1 MALDGGGG
9 GGGGLVGVSNSF
21 TGAAQALEVMGDHA
35 YGYSGVL
42 DIGSPETDMLNFKTG
57 NFYFVGVVQFNYV
70 ELAGE
75 TFRYRIYLNE
85 SIVQSFIDNGGSYAV
100 PQPPANA
107 IDIIIPPYTDV
118 KTTASNIQ
126 DAALRLQVC
135 SMVGRIY
142 R

>member
-1 MALDGGGG
+1 MALDGGG

-21 TGAAQALEVMGDHA
+21 TGAAQALEIMGGHA

-42 DIGSPETDMLNFKTG
+42 DINVETDMLNFKTG
-57 NFYFVGVVQFNYV
+57 NFYFVGTIQFSYV

-85 SIVQSFIDNGGSYAV
+85 SIVQSYIDAGGSYAV

-118 KTTASNIQ
+118 KTTAANIQ
-126 DAALRLQVC
+126 DSALRLQIC